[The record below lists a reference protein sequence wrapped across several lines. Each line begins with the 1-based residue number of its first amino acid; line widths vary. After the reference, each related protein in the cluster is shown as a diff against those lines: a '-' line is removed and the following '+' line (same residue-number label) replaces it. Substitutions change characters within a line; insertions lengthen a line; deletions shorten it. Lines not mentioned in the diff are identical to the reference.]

1 MIIKKEMVN
10 LTDGKKENGEKKRK
24 KCHLIARKKE
34 KSGQKKKRV
43 RKAHKMHTFDVLMK
57 VNS

>member
-1 MIIKKEMVN
+1 MKIKKEMV
-10 LTDGKKENGEKKRK
+10 KFNGEKKRKWREKRK